1 MINIL
6 CDLLLVGFIGIA
18 VYILYRTRNYRFG
31 VVVSNDENKTLSDG
45 SGGLETSFGSSRAND
60 ICVADRAV
68 QPFESEVDRKSVV

>member
-6 CDLLLVGFIGIA
+6 CDLLLVGFIGIS

-45 SGGLETSFGSSRAND
+45 SGGL
-60 ICVADRAV
+60 
-68 QPFESEVDRKSVV
+68 